1 MYDKHIN
8 LQQKRKSNKRRI
20 LIVIG
25 SLMIA
30 TAIIAVIY
38 YVNTLNRYHVNEL
51 VIAEM

>member
-1 MYDKHIN
+1 MYDKYIN
-8 LQQKRKSNKRRI
+8 PQQKENQIRGI

-38 YVNTLNRYHVNEL
+38 YVNTLNDIMLMNL
-51 VIAEM
+51 